1 MSASDNA
8 SSRDDLLATVS
19 SLYYILN
26 QSQSAIAER
35 LDLST
40 SKVSRLI
47 REARDKG
54 IVEIRIKM
62 PIPRDVALEQA
73 LVDQFGLKDAY
84 VLLTSADNSNQTRK
98 NAIGQLAAHYI
109 ERTIE
114 GLPAGA
120 TVGVA
125 WGTGVH
131 SAVVAL
137 PDETAHNIDVVPL
150 IGGVGTLAIDSP
162 DVARVVAQKL
172 GGRHYDLHAPM
183 LVERPEVRDVLLSEP
198 AVQSGLQRAKAVHLA
213 ITGIGTVVDESSSF
227 LRAGLLS
234 ANDLANLRGQGIVG
248 EICGHFYDIHG
259 NFESFEINRRII
271 GLSPNELRK
280 VSQVLAVA
288 HGIPKIKA
296 IFGALAGHYVNVLFT
311 DDITAR
317 GIMAVAQQNKEL
329 TAR

>member
-26 QSQSAIAER
+26 QSQSAIAQR
-35 LDLST
+35 LDIST

-47 REARDKG
+47 REAREKG

-73 LVDQFGLKDAY
+73 LVDYFGLKDAY
-84 VLLTSADNSNQTRK
+84 VLQTSSDNSKQTRR
-98 NAIGQLAAHYI
+98 NAIGQLAANYI
-109 ERTIE
+109 ERAVE
-114 GLPAGA
+114 NVPAGG
-120 TVGVA
+120 TIGVA

-137 PDETAHNIDVVPL
+137 QDETAYSIDVVPL

-162 DVARVVAQKL
+162 DLARVVAQKL

-198 AVQSGLQRAKAVHLA
+198 AVQAGLQRAKAVHIA
-213 ITGIGTVVDESSSF
+213 ITGIGTAVDEASSF
-227 LRAGLLS
+227 LRSGLLS
-234 ANDLANLRGQGIVG
+234 AKDLASLRDEGIVG

-259 NFESFEINRRII
+259 NFDSFDINQRII
-271 GLSPNELRK
+271 GLSPNELRNI
-280 VSQVLAVA
+280 SQVLVVA
-288 HGIPKIKA
+288 NGIPKIKA
-296 IFGALAGHYVNVLFT
+296 IFGALAGRYVNVLFT
-311 DDITAR
+311 DDITAK
-317 GIMAVAQQNKEL
+317 GVMAVAEQSREL
-329 TAR
+329 TTR